1 MRTVFE
7 NAVSRSKGM
16 LARLRPFVA
25 GLWTRFAK
33 ICIGSTIFTFLCL
46 IGLVNDAAMVS
57 FQPIQTTGYPA

>member
-1 MRTVFE
+1 
-7 NAVSRSKGM
+7 M